1 MLMNI
6 IHLLLG
12 IILEAK
18 GIKEH
23 HWKPFI
29 KQLFEKK
36 VLMRCEFST
45 VDILLYGLGIMECL
59 FPCLISFFFTQECG
73 IMFAKFYSN
82 RYWRVTK
89 RTWQEFWIK
98 AILNQMGKACSVIYS
113 RFVTAFWLR
122 VSTFGKLWGF
132 LYASQDS

>member
-45 VDILLYGLGIMECL
+45 VDILLYGLGIMKCL
-59 FPCLISFFFTQECG
+59 FPCLISFFFHARVCNNVCKILLQQILKGNEENLTG
-73 IMFAKFYSN
+73 ILDQGNFESN
-82 RYWRVTK
+82 
-89 RTWQEFWIK
+89 
-98 AILNQMGKACSVIYS
+98 G
-113 RFVTAFWLR
+113 
-122 VSTFGKLWGF
+122 
-132 LYASQDS
+132 